1 MVNLIP
7 GRFKTPV
14 EEVVAL
20 PKLWLFPA
28 IITESVMTEDL
39 GSAFT
44 TGATIFPVSAVTMGA
59 VAVVVPDLAI
69 DGFNAPGTAV
79 VA

>member
-1 MVNLIP
+1 
-7 GRFKTPV
+7 
-14 EEVVAL
+14 
-20 PKLWLFPA
+20 
-28 IITESVMTEDL
+28 MTEDL